1 MARASTLVA
10 LLLAAGLCRAA
21 DARMLVVS
29 PQDDHGAPLE
39 YPWELPSDAGG
50 ATLLT
55 WDHVEELAPVIVA
68 GAVLDEA
75 CDARSEPS
83 IDDALDEALRLM
95 TGLDAEAAVGLLE
108 DLVGELPCLTEPVSS
123 FLLADIYYH
132 QAAAWAFLGDEDRAR
147 GAMQRAVAIEPT
159 LEPDEGL
166 PGKINTMLYEERA
179 ERRLVIGVRIRTDD
193 ELVYRID
200 GLEGAREFAV
210 HGVGLLQWREGDRW
224 RSALLRDPG
233 EEVVIGTPT
242 WLEGNLERG
251 GDPFLPD
258 LAAALGDALY
268 HPLRIDQALF
278 WAGGDD
284 ALVWDALD
292 RACHWDGDE
301 SYGDPDDWDTPDA
314 PPPVTHDDHF
324 RLVAGGGLTYLYS
337 FPWGAVGAEMS
348 ILIYKRFSFGL
359 GLDLANSLSE
369 FNVKPMLPLLHVGP
383 RVRLGPRDASAQPWV
398 GAAFRAGLENRDGVN
413 VGILG
418 GSAQIGVDLVP
429 VKHFL
434 LRAVVEG
441 GFIEQQGH
449 VHAKIAVGF
458 GV

>member
-1 MARASTLVA
+1 
-10 LLLAAGLCRAA
+10 
-21 DARMLVVS
+21 MLVVS
-29 PQDDHGAPLE
+29 PSDEHGAPLE

-55 WDHVEELAPVIVA
+55 WSHVEELAPVVVA
-68 GAVLDEA
+68 GARLDES
-75 CDARSEPS
+75 CDAYDEPS

-95 TGLDAEAAVGLLE
+95 TALDAGAAVELLD

-132 QAAAWAFLGDEDRAR
+132 KAAALAFQGDEAGAR
-147 GAMQRAVAIEPT
+147 QAMQRAVAIEPT

-179 ERRLVIGVRIRTDD
+179 ERRLVVGVRVRTGG

-210 HGVGLLQWREGDRW
+210 HGIGLLQWRDGDRW
-224 RSALLRDPG
+224 RSALLGDPDD
-233 EEVVIGTPT
+233 EVVIGTPA
-242 WLEGNLERG
+242 WLEQHMERE

-278 WAGGDD
+278 WAGGED

-301 SYGDPDDWDTPDA
+301 SYQDPDEWDEPDPA
-314 PPPVTHDDHF
+314 PVVGYDDHF
-324 RLVAGGGLTYLYS
+324 RLVVGGGLTYLYS
-337 FPWGAVGAEMS
+337 FPWGCVGAEMS
-348 ILIYKRFSFGL
+348 VLIYKRFAFGL
-359 GLDLANSLSE
+359 GVDLANSLSE
-369 FNVKPMLPLLHVGP
+369 FNVRPLLPLLHVGP
-383 RVRLGPRDASAQPWV
+383 RVRLGPRDAKAQPWI